1 MSIWDVHYAALYA
14 SPIAVNAVLTIDG
27 TDGATIELR
36 AIDKTAGVVIG
47 GAKDQRSRFSSE
59 VESVELAV
67 AVRATDLA
75 DVGLADLRGASL
87 EINGKTWTVRNHVL
101 KPAPTG
107 EGKGEV
113 LLLLKETA

>member
-1 MSIWDVHYAALYA
+1 MSIWDVHYDALYA
-14 SPIAVNAVLTIDG
+14 SPIAVDAVLTVACGDPPM
-27 TDGATIELR
+27 ALR
-36 AIDKTAGVVIG
+36 AIDKTSGIVIG

-59 VESVELAV
+59 VETVEIAV

-75 DVGLADLRGASL
+75 DVDLADLRGASL

>member
-1 MSIWDVHYAALYA
+1 MSIWDIHYDALYA
-14 SPIAVNAVLTIDG
+14 SPIAVDAVLTIDG

-36 AIDKTAGVVIG
+36 AIDKTSGVVVG
-47 GAKDQRSRFSSE
+47 GKGGRFSSE
-59 VESVELAV
+59 VETVELAV

-75 DVGLADLRGASL
+75 VVDLAALRDASL
-87 EINGKTWTVRNHVL
+87 EINGKTWTVRNHVM